1 MIRKTLLSV
10 GLSTLLAMSL
20 SADSLMMATTTS
32 TDDTG
37 LLDYLAPQF
46 DKETGTNLTS
56 VATGTGKALKMG

>member
-10 GLSTLLAMSL
+10 GLSALLAMSL

-37 LLDYLAPQF
+37 L
-46 DKETGTNLTS
+46 
-56 VATGTGKALKMG
+56 